1 MNARILQIRKE
12 QKLTQDAFAE
22 KLKLSKNYVWQME
35 KGERTPS
42 DRTISDICR
51 EFKVN
56 ESWLRTGEGEP
67 YQKRTRNQELQAFA
81 NDVMEELDE
90 SFKKRLILALSKLN
104 ESDWETLARI
114 AESLK
119 GGD

>member
-1 MNARILQIRKE
+1 MNERLKKIRVDSD
-12 QKLTQDAFAE
+12 LTQEEFAK
-22 KLKLSKNYVWQME
+22 KLGVKRNTVATYEMGRSE
-35 KGERTPS
+35 PS
-42 DRTISDICR
+42 SAVVSLICR

-104 ESDWETLARI
+104 ESDWEVLERI

-119 GGD
+119 EGD

>member
-51 EFKVN
+51 EFKIN

-67 YQKRTRNQELQAFA
+67 YQKRTRTQEIGEFA
-81 NDVMEELDE
+81 NKIMSVSDDT
-90 SFKKRLILALSKLN
+90 FKKRFILALSKLD
-104 ESDWETLARI
+104 ESDWETLAKI
-114 AESLK
+114 ANELK
-119 GGD
+119 EEG